1 MYYVILLAQ
10 DTYTSQKDNLIQQ
23 RNASYTTIQAT
34 FIITNNHETMIHQHK
49 AHVYIQTAVLSILHV
64 NTVKKKKTKFTKKKI
79 LRIKDGEK
87 RQT

>member
-49 AHVYIQTAVLSILHV
+49 AHDSAILAIIHAHYDMHNY
-64 NTVKKKKTKFTKKKI
+64 NTS
-79 LRIKDGEK
+79 
-87 RQT
+87 